1 MLPFEN
7 CPDLLFYPFPA
18 DPQANMYR
26 VRPYKPADKV
36 NRLYTVPTKL
46 FLNNLVKNEP
56 VLWNSEEFCLSICDC
71 LVIVVHVQ

>member
-36 NRLYTVPTKL
+36 N
-46 FLNNLVKNEP
+46 
-56 VLWNSEEFCLSICDC
+56 SIFYAVSKTTPFSCFE
-71 LVIVVHVQ
+71 

>member
-36 NRLYTVPTKL
+36 HSLLFVVIHTDIMVPMA
-46 FLNNLVKNEP
+46 FMP
-56 VLWNSEEFCLSICDC
+56 VCLS
-71 LVIVVHVQ
+71 LSVEE

>member
-36 NRLYTVPTKL
+36 IVFYTVPDNPL
-46 FLNNLVKNEP
+46 FPSFV
-56 VLWNSEEFCLSICDC
+56 
-71 LVIVVHVQ
+71 